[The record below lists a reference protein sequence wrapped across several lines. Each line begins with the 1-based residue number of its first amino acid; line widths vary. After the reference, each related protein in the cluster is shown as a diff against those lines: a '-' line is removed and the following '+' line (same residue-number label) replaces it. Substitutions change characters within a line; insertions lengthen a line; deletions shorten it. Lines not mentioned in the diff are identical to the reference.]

1 MDCSNDSQKLLA
13 SQIIQR
19 HQSLKSGQS
28 QFRVIWQECADYIRP
43 RKGGINSTVTAG
55 SNQFTQ
61 IYDTTAGESAD
72 IFAAG
77 VMTQLTPAG
86 ELWARLSAKEGADQA
101 ERDWWDDCSQRMMKV
116 IHGSNFYLGW
126 HEDLDDAGIFGTSN
140 LFVEESDKTVINC
153 INVPIGTFT
162 IAEDAEGMVDTV
174 YREWEWT
181 ARQCE
186 QKWGREALSKA
197 MLDACDSKGAAE
209 ADRKFTIIHAVY
221 PRCKDDVREGQV
233 AGKLRPI
240 ASVYVEVGSQHVIN
254 EDGYYEMPH
263 CCGRLLRSNG
273 ELYGRGPGTDKMV
286 NIKLANRM
294 KLDLL
299 LALEK
304 QVKPSWLMPDDNS
317 SRPDN
322 RPNGVTYWDA
332 SNPANKPEQ
341 IRNEGRVDFA
351 MEGLKSEQSAIREG
365 FFVNMFQMLSNA
377 DQMKRDKTAFEVS
390 QLVQE
395 KLLMFSPLFARITQ
409 EKLNVFM
416 HRVFG
421 ICMRAGVFLPP
432 PESVVAKGVVD
443 YEVEYVSKIA
453 LAIRAA
459 EDNSLVVMMQLVM
472 EMMQFDPS
480 VVHVCK
486 WRDAFRRSASN
497 KGFPTALI
505 RTDEEVD
512 KIMQGIAQQA
522 AAAQAPEAMDKMAG
536 AAQKLGPAGQRKM
549 LEAIPV

>member
-1 MDCSNDSQKLLA
+1 
-13 SQIIQR
+13 
-19 HQSLKSGQS
+19 
-28 QFRVIWQECADYIRP
+28 
-43 RKGGINSTVTAG
+43 
-55 SNQFTQ
+55 
-61 IYDTTAGESAD
+61 
-72 IFAAG
+72 
-77 VMTQLTPAG
+77 
-86 ELWARLSAKEGADQA
+86 
-101 ERDWWDDCSQRMMKV
+101 MMKIV
-116 IHGSNFYLGW
+116 HNSNFYLGW

-140 LFVEESDKTVINC
+140 LFVEESTKGVINC
-153 INVPIGTFT
+153 INVPIGSFT

-197 MLDACDSKGAAE
+197 MCDACDSKNSAE

-221 PRCKDDVREGQV
+221 PRRTKDTREGQV
-233 AGKLRPI
+233 VGKLRPI
-240 ASVYVEVGSQHVIN
+240 ASC
-254 EDGYYEMPH
+254 YYEMPH

-273 ELYGRGPGTDKMV
+273 ELYGRGPGLDKLV

-341 IRNEGRVDFA
+341 IRNEARVDFA

-416 HRVFG
+416 RRVFG
-421 ICMRAGVFLPP
+421 ICMRAGVFAQP
-432 PESVVAKGVVD
+432 PESVIQKGEVD

-459 EDNSLVVMMQLVM
+459 EDNSLIVMMQLVA

-480 VVHVCK
+480 IVHVCK

-512 KIMQGIAQQA
+512 EIMQGIAQQA
-522 AAAQAPEAMDKMAG
+522 AAAQAPDAMDKMAG

-549 LEAIPV
+549 LDAIPV